1 MFPCRSIQIQPLP
14 ESILEPRGIDHRKS
28 SDNLSHQ
35 TGLSGCQ
42 LALDR
47 ARNIQA
53 ALPSILDSDFAIPEV
68 GSDSHQ
74 KQISKPRG
82 KPDDYGGTHFRAA
95 QILERNRQ
103 KNHIIFR
110 AIHCKH
116 HPADCPK
123 PSSVLVRKPS
133 ANLAVHP
140 HPSFSSRRSAPNKT
154 APPDSRNAGSFP
166 PASAEPNA
174 ILQEHPSMSASPY
187 CIRNASKMDVNS
199 RPALLKCSAG
209 VPPRSPHFRRQAAP
223 PPHKPAQ
230 T

>member
-1 MFPCRSIQIQPLP
+1 MFPRRSIQVQPLA
-14 ESILEPRGIDHRKS
+14 ESILETRGIGHRKS

-35 TGLSGCQ
+35 TGFSSSQ
-42 LALDR
+42 LPLDR
-47 ARNIQA
+47 AWNIQP
-53 ALPSILDSDFAIPEV
+53 ALFPILDSDFAIPKV
-68 GSDSHQ
+68 GSHWHQ

-82 KPDDYGGTHFRAA
+82 KPDDYGRTHFRAA
-95 QILERNRQ
+95 QIRERNRQ
-103 KNHIIFR
+103 KNHIIFG
-110 AIHCKH
+110 AVHCKY

-140 HPSFSSRRSAPNKT
+140 HPSFSIPLSAPNKT
-154 APPDSRNAGSFP
+154 APLDSRNAGSFP

-199 RPALLKCSAG
+199 RPAL
-209 VPPRSPHFRRQAAP
+209 PNSPAPSPNPQAAQARSLP
-223 PPHKPAQ
+223 LK
-230 T
+230 

>member
-1 MFPCRSIQIQPLP
+1 MK
-14 ESILEPRGIDHRKS
+14 GIGHRKS
-28 SDNLSHQ
+28 SNNLSHQ
-35 TGLSGCQ
+35 TGFSSSQ
-42 LALDR
+42 LPLDR
-47 ARNIQA
+47 AWNIQP
-53 ALPSILDSDFAIPEV
+53 ALFPILDSDFAIPKV
-68 GSDSHQ
+68 GSHCHQ

-123 PSSVLVRKPS
+123 PSSVLVQRPS
-133 ANLAVHP
+133 ANLAAHP
-140 HPSFSSRRSAPNKT
+140 RPSFSSRRSAPNKT

-209 VPPRSPHFRRQAAP
+209 VPPAIAP
-223 PPHKPAQ
+223 FPPAGGAPAPQ
-230 T
+230 TRPNLKLNP